1 MRKIR
6 GKKWGWSVLAGI
18 VLGGTGLFLCTKEG
32 SPEGEIEEVRQ
43 LLAEAE
49 GAGALNYNPQLYK
62 ETRFLYDS
70 AMISWRENNKYI

>member
-49 GAGALNYNPQLYK
+49 GAGALNYSPQLYK
-62 ETRFLYDS
+62 ETRFLYDLS
-70 AMISWRENNKYI
+70 LIHISEPTRH